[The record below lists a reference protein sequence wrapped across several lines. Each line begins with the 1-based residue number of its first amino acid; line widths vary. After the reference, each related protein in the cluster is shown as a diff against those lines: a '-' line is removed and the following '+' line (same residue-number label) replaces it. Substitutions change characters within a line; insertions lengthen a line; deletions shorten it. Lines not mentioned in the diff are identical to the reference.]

1 LDVLIG
7 KVARELAA
15 LEEQLDRV
23 FERSFSTS
31 VRLPGRGDCFLPTI
45 DAYQTREATIV
56 RVDLAGVESKD
67 IRLIVD
73 GEYLQISG
81 RRNTSY
87 HHPPEHHL
95 QMEIPQGNFA
105 RVIRLPAPYDAERV
119 TASLESGILTIEL
132 PHREVIKRRILVK
145 SK

>member
-1 LDVLIG
+1 MDVLIG

-23 FERSFSTS
+23 FERAFSTS
-31 VRLPGRGDCFLPTI
+31 VRLPGHGDCFLPTI
-45 DAYQTREATIV
+45 DAYQTGNTTIV
-56 RVDLAGVESKD
+56 RVDLAGVESSD

-81 RRNTSY
+81 RRNPHY
-87 HHPPEHHL
+87 AQPPQHHL

-105 RVIRLPAPYDAERV
+105 RVIRLPAPYDAEHV
-119 TASLESGILTIEL
+119 TATLETGILTIEL
-132 PHREVIKRRILVK
+132 PHTQVTKRQIPVN
-145 SK
+145 SE